1 MAFHLCHSL
10 SRFTLPFMSHGSWL
24 LALVFQFDHIKACV
38 CVLDSSANHLEKS
51 EG

>member
-10 SRFTLPFMSHGSWL
+10 SRFTLPFMSRGSWL

-38 CVLDSSANHLEKS
+38 CVLDSSAIHLEKS